1 MTAAPVLNGRA
12 SPPKLLLDANIFR
25 DLADGALAQFE
36 QRLLRVATHRSPP
49 LLWTCPIVF
58 DEIVC
63 HVRAEQA
70 DRFEHFRDAL
80 GWMERL
86 CGNAG
91 MAEDLGWVLRRA
103 VFARAV
109 PYDGELSTVLNQ
121 FRRRLI
127 KIDRFADI
135 PKDLLEAVA
144 GLRAESRE
152 RIDASGRSATARSR
166 RSRAPSR
173 SPAEPG
179 IEGKIATSNAFFE
192 ISRKHAAA
200 DMPVWGPFRPEAEQR
215 QEQREMAAFELAYL
229 LKARSREGYNVE
241 KHEGDYND
249 GWLLAYPSV
258 GYLLITGDVRLRRA
272 LEMAGCT
279 NPRVSDVGEAVDI
292 AESWLASSRAAPEI

>member
-1 MTAAPVLNGRA
+1 MTAAPVLNERA
-12 SPPKLLLDANIFR
+12 SPPKLLLDANVLR
-25 DLADGALAQFE
+25 DLADGTLAQFE
-36 QRLLRVATHRSPP
+36 QRLLQVATHRSPP

-63 HVRAEQA
+63 HLRAEQA

-80 GWMERL
+80 RWMERL

-109 PYDGELSTVLNQ
+109 PYDGELSTVLNR

-127 KIDRFADI
+127 KIERFADV
-135 PKDLLEAVA
+135 PEDLLEAVA

-152 RIDASGRSATARSR
+152 RIEAWAERHRQIQAFAR
-166 RSRAPSR
+166 AKPK
-173 SPAEPG
+173 PGEPG
-179 IEGKIATSNAFFE
+179 MEGKIATSNAFFE

-200 DMPVWGPFRPEAEQR
+200 DRPVWGPFRPEAEQR
-215 QEQREMAAFELAYL
+215 QEQREMAAFELAHL

-258 GYLLITGDVRLRRA
+258 GYRLITGRRPAPSSPRDGRMHQPARLRRRR
-272 LEMAGCT
+272 GG
-279 NPRVSDVGEAVDI
+279 RH
-292 AESWLASSRAAPEI
+292 R

>member
-1 MTAAPVLNGRA
+1 MTAVAVPIEQPA
-12 SPPKLLLDANIFR
+12 PPKLLLDANVFR
-25 DLADGALAQFE
+25 DLADGTLAQLE
-36 QRLLRVATHRSPP
+36 QRLLHVAAHRSPP

-63 HVRAEQA
+63 HVRAEEA
-70 DRFEHFRDAL
+70 ERFEHFRDAL
-80 GWMERL
+80 RWMDRL

-109 PYDGELSTVLNQ
+109 LYDGELSTVLNK

-127 KIDRFADI
+127 KLGRFADV
-135 PKDLLEAVA
+135 PEDLLEAVS
-144 GLRAESRE
+144 GLRVESRE
-152 RIDASGRSATARSR
+152 RIDAWATRHRQIQSFAR
-166 RSRAPSR
+166 
-173 SPAEPG
+173 AEPKPG
-179 IEGKIATSNAFFE
+179 ERRIEGKVATSNAFFE

-215 QEQREMAAFELAYL
+215 AEQREMAAFELAHL

-258 GYLLITGDVRLRRA
+258 GYRLITGDVRLRRA

-292 AESWLASSRAAPEI
+292 AESWLTSSRAAPEI